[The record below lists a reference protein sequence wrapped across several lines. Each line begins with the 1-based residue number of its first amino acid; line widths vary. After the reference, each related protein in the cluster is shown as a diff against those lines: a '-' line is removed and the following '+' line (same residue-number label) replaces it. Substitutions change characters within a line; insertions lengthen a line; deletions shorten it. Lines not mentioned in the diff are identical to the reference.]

1 MRLLLFFIVIPLTE
15 LWLLFEVA
23 DLVGG
28 FETVLLVIMTAFFG
42 IMLLKSQ
49 GVATLTRANQKWQMG
64 AVPAQEMI
72 EGLMLAFC
80 GAMLLTPGFITDA
93 LGFLILLP
101 PVRRFL
107 AGRIT
112 QQGVASFVKGVAGE
126 TVIKR
131 ARPGAGQWQSRSFG
145 GQVYEGKV
153 TKSSFAANDA
163 EPAAPDETHVNL
175 KKSQDRAP
183 DIEDAEIVDVDFI
196 EAEVVKA
203 EVVDDSAREAA
214 HVDIEAVEIE
224 IVAVDDA
231 PDHKREQGVPS
242 SPKEKG
248 ATVVSIDARSRR
260 TDSEASNSESDNE
273 PPPEPPSS
281 K

>member
-126 TVIKR
+126 SVIKR
-131 ARPGAGQWQSRSFG
+131 ARPGAGQWQTRSFG

-163 EPAAPDETHVNL
+163 EPAAPDETCVNL
-175 KKSQDRAP
+175 NKSQDRAP
-183 DIEDAEIVDVDFI
+183 DIEDAEIVDVEI
-196 EAEVVKA
+196 V
-203 EVVDDSAREAA
+203 EAA

-224 IVAVDDA
+224 IVAVDEA
-231 PDHKREQGVPS
+231 PDHSREQGVS
-242 SPKEKG
+242 NSPKEKG

-260 TDSEASNSESDNE
+260 TDKEASNSESDNE

-281 K
+281 Q